1 MEEQTKNKRLRIIAI
16 CGISFLV
23 IMWVLTLVSK
33 GIYAS
38 KLPMVTVVKPAEKFI
53 VHSVIADG
61 YVEES
66 GGLAIHTIPGLR
78 IEKVYVGLG
87 DLIEV
92 GDPLYQIEIEDLKS
106 IIKTKNQEIK
116 KLQLQNKDIKSK
128 QEKNKQS
135 QEIELNRL
143 QQDKEMALDLGS
155 TEVERA
161 KQQVAQAE
169 SNLNTHLSNKPASTS
184 SDDKA
189 KQQKIYEDYKK
200 EVKRVEDLIQSLTN
214 EIAGLEDTSPD
225 LEEKK
230 ADLAKAKI
238 DYQAL
243 LDNPVSKPDYSNE
256 SSSMENWDN
265 QKVTLEEQLVT
276 AKNRLTDL
284 LKSNHKSEIEIERLL
299 EDLALQ
305 DDLDSTLQINQITLQ
320 QMQDDLA
327 GIEKILGQEGIIT
340 ATRKG
345 MVTQIFL
352 SSGDRTMDSPVI
364 MVMDETNQ
372 AQLKVI
378 VTSDERKWFEIGS
391 EVDVLIGGSQQNN
404 KGVLS
409 YIEALGDGRFEV
421 TILLPDSKATPGT
434 LGTLCK
440 EESGEKQPYVIPSD
454 AVIKDDY
461 KTYIYVVKERDGILG
476 KERYAQKIN
485 IKIAEE
491 NKEYIAI
498 EPGIIDQN
506 AIVILDSTKE
516 FKNGEVIR
524 YMEE

>member
-78 IEKVYVGLG
+78 IEKVNVGLG

-116 KLQLQNKDIKSK
+116 KLQLQNKDIKNK

-305 DDLDSTLQINQITLQ
+305 DDLDSTL
-320 QMQDDLA
+320 
-327 GIEKILGQEGIIT
+327 
-340 ATRKG
+340 
-345 MVTQIFL
+345 
-352 SSGDRTMDSPVI
+352 
-364 MVMDETNQ
+364 
-372 AQLKVI
+372 
-378 VTSDERKWFEIGS
+378 
-391 EVDVLIGGSQQNN
+391 
-404 KGVLS
+404 
-409 YIEALGDGRFEV
+409 
-421 TILLPDSKATPGT
+421 
-434 LGTLCK
+434 
-440 EESGEKQPYVIPSD
+440 
-454 AVIKDDY
+454 
-461 KTYIYVVKERDGILG
+461 
-476 KERYAQKIN
+476 
-485 IKIAEE
+485 
-491 NKEYIAI
+491 
-498 EPGIIDQN
+498 
-506 AIVILDSTKE
+506 
-516 FKNGEVIR
+516 
-524 YMEE
+524 